1 LLPYREWRA
10 AIARLSGQPEHAVC
24 NDRVLRSLADAPPA
38 DIAELARRLGITETA
53 AARLRPLP
61 A

>member
-1 LLPYREWRA
+1 VARSAGLSEQ
-10 AIARLSGQPEHAVC
+10 AICS
-24 NDRVLRSLADAPPA
+24 DRVLRTLLLDRPA
-38 DIAELARRLGITETA
+38 DTRALAQRLGITETA